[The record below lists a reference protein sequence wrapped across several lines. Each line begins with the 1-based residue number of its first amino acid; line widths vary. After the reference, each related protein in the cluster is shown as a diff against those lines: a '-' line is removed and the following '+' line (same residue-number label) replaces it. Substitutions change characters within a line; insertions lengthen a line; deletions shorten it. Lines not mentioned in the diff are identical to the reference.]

1 MKMSSILKA
10 SVLALGLS
18 LSSTAVFA
26 QDTTDNQTPGVNA
39 PRGDS
44 AQRGAQGPRGE
55 MRKDRK
61 DKRMYTQN
69 FGMIVPGFG
78 PVSQEVVDSLDLS
91 DKQKEKIAKLKEK
104 AQKKMKGRFNDGERP
119 YQAMFEMRQQQL
131 EAGKLDPKAMVK
143 QRDNLRD
150 SMKALHNEYTDEWL
164 EVWDD
169 LNNEQQAKIA
179 TYFKEFDAT
188 RGQRMKDR
196 SGQRMQDGRGGGRG
210 DGGQRLKDGSGRADA
225 PGKGLKDGSGQGGG
239 PRNQ

>member
-1 MKMSSILKA
+1 MKISPVLKA

-18 LSSTAVFA
+18 LGSTAVFA
-26 QDTTDNQTPGVNA
+26 QDTTDNQSPGVNA
-39 PRGDS
+39 PRGDN

-61 DKRMYTQN
+61 DKRMYAKN

-91 DKQKEKIAKLKEK
+91 DKQKEKIAKLKDK
-104 AQKKMKGRFNDGERP
+104 AQKKMKGRLNADERP
-119 YQAMFEMRQQQL
+119 YQAMFEMRKQQL
-131 EAGKLDPKAMVK
+131 EAGKLDPKAMVE
-143 QRDNLRD
+143 QRDKLRESMQELRD
-150 SMKALHNEYTDEWL
+150 EYTEEWL
-164 EVWDD
+164 ELWDD
-169 LNNEQQAKIA
+169 LNNDQQAKIA

-188 RGQRMKDR
+188 RGQRMKD
-196 SGQRMQDGRGGGRG
+196 GRGSGRG